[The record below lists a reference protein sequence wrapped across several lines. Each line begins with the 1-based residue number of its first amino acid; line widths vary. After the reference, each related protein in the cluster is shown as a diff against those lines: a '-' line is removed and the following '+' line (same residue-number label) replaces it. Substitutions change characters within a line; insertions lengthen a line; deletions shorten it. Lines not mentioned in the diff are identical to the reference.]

1 MLNTKLHLL
10 FYAHPLLQLEEHILG
25 IFFSG
30 MFENLEHFMIN
41 IKFCFQWSGVQLF
54 FSCFECVT
62 FNISCS

>member
-10 FYAHPLLQLEEHILG
+10 FYAHPLLQFEQHILG

-30 MFENLEHFMIN
+30 IFENLEHLMIK

-54 FSCFECVT
+54 FSSFECAT
-62 FNISCS
+62 LNLASS